1 MKIKVLGP
9 GCKKCHE
16 TEKLIKEAV
25 KEEGCDATVEYINDI
40 AEMAKLGIFTTPAV
54 IVDGQ
59 VKSVGKVPA
68 KAEIKKWLGR

>member
-1 MKIKVLGP
+1 MHIRVIGP

-16 TEKLIKEAV
+16 TDKLVREV
-25 KEEGCDATVEYINDI
+25 VRDSGSDATVEYINDI

-59 VKSVGKVPA
+59 VKSVGKIPSKTDIA
-68 KAEIKKWLGR
+68 KWLGK